1 MLRSVRRRIDLI
13 SKASLISFTFLATL
27 VATVPPAVGQTEDCS
42 ILGQTTFVADA
53 LDEFYL
59 WYREIPDLNP
69 ALFDSP
75 EAYLEAARYRPLDE
89 SFSYI
94 TGRAASE
101 AYYSNSQFI
110 GIGFAMKQTGP
121 TEIRISQVFPLS
133 PASEAGFVRGDYLVA
148 VNGKP
153 VPDLIET
160 GQLGTEL
167 GPNED
172 GYPLELTRR
181 MRRGGERTVTVT
193 KRPVTIPTVSQTE
206 VFDLN
211 GLPVGYIHFRNFVE
225 PSIPALD
232 AAFAKFRARG
242 VTDVILDLRYNG
254 GGLISVAQHL
264 GGLIGGTG
272 TSDRVFVEFIHND
285 KNTFRNQ
292 SILFEDPPEALDL
305 RRLVVITTRASAS
318 ASELVINAL
327 DPFIP
332 VTVVG
337 DTTYGKPVGQYGI
350 EFCDKV
356 LFPVSFRS
364 ANAMG
369 QSDFF
374 NGFPADCPAGD
385 DLNRPLGNL
394 EEDSLAEALHFLET
408 GACSNQ
414 SVAAGR
420 VLTQRRMEQ
429 RAIARDGWHR
439 LINAW

>member
-1 MLRSVRRRIDLI
+1 MALLAIVPSV
-13 SKASLISFTFLATL
+13 
-27 VATVPPAVGQTEDCS
+27 VGQTEDCS
-42 ILGQTTFVADA
+42 VLGQNTFVAGA

-59 WYREIPDLNP
+59 WYQEIPDLNP
-69 ALFDSP
+69 ALFNSP
-75 EAYLEAARYRPLDE
+75 EAYLEAARFRPLDE

-110 GIGFAMKQTGP
+110 GIGFSMKQTGP
-121 TEIRISQVFPLS
+121 TEIRLSQVFPDS
-133 PASEAGFVRGDYLVA
+133 PASEAGLVRGDYLIA
-148 VNGKP
+148 VNGRP
-153 VPDLIET
+153 VPDLIES
-160 GQLGTEL
+160 GQFNTEL

-172 GYPLELTRR
+172 GYRLELTWR
-181 MRRGGERTVTVT
+181 MRRGGEKTATVT

-206 VFDLN
+206 VLDLN

-232 AAFAKFRARG
+232 SAFAEFRARG
-242 VTDVILDLRYNG
+242 VVDVILDLRYNG
-254 GGLISVAQHL
+254 GGLISVAEHL
-264 GGLIGGTG
+264 GSLIGGTG
-272 TSDRVFVEFIHND
+272 TVGRVFVEFIHND

-292 SILFEDPPEALDL
+292 SVMFEDPASALDL

-318 ASELVINAL
+318 ASELIINGL
-327 DPFIP
+327 KPFIP

-337 DTTYGKPVGQYGI
+337 DTTYGKPVGQYGF

-364 ANAMG
+364 ANASG

-385 DLNRPLGNL
+385 DLNRPLGNG
-394 EEDSLAEALHFLET
+394 EEDSLAEALHVLET
-408 GACSNQ
+408 GACSTQ
-414 SVAAGR
+414 SVAAAK
-420 VLTQRRMEQ
+420 LLAQRSLEK
-429 RAIARDGWHR
+429 RALERDGWRR
-439 LINAW
+439 LLNAW